1 MRPIHELFI
10 LGVALSL
17 ATGPSHSQIASATTT
32 GDRYEATIALDGGIG
47 AELTLRFDGAI
58 GLEPTALG
66 VDVQLVDPLD
76 PSLLSRL
83 PDTVNFTIP
92 AAFPILIQIAP
103 PSAGGFAFEGLYE
116 IELYTRNLHYTAGT
130 PLRIFSA
137 HAGGAFRDVT
147 ENVTG
152 GSYRPRGSG
161 GHFSDFLIVA
171 DLRPLWTVVDG
182 KFAHLNTLMDAH
194 ASAIAQTAY
203 STLEQLAAQAH
214 QQWLATDAEGAADTL
229 ADFETAVAAAAAD
242 GELPRVWRSSRDLE
256 NVDGTLR
263 AASRTLRFS
272 LNQIANGL

>member
-1 MRPIHELFI
+1 MRPLHELFI
-10 LGVALSL
+10 LGVLLSL
-17 ATGPSHSQIASATTT
+17 ATSPSHSQIASATTT
-32 GDRYEATIALDGGIG
+32 GDRYEATVALAGGI
-47 AELTLRFDGAI
+47 AADLTIRFDGAV
-58 GLEPTALG
+58 GLEPAALG

-83 PDTVNFTIP
+83 PDLLNFTIP
-92 AAFPILIQIAP
+92 AAFPVLIQVAP
-103 PSAGGFAFEGLYE
+103 PDSGGFAFEGIYA

-137 HAGGAFRDVT
+137 PPGGAFRDVT

-171 DLRPLWTVVDG
+171 DLRPLAAVVDS
-182 KFAHLNTLMDAH
+182 KFAQLDALMDAH
-194 ASAIAQTAY
+194 APAIAQGTY
-203 STLEQLAAQAH
+203 STLEQLTTQAQ
-214 QQWLATDAEGAADTL
+214 QQWLAADAEGAADTL
-229 ADFETAVAAAAAD
+229 GDFEAAVAVAAAA
-242 GELPRVWRSSRDLE
+242 GELPRVWRSSRDLA

-272 LNQIANGL
+272 LNQVANGL